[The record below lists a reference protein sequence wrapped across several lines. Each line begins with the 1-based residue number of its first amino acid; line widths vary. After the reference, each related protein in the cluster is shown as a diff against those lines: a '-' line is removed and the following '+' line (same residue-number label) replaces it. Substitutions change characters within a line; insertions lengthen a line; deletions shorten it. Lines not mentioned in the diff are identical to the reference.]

1 MSRHPSARHA
11 PKAGRVHRR
20 LQATRAMERGHR
32 PHARVTP
39 AARRANARSR
49 GQILV
54 IFAGAIV
61 ALLTLCSLVVDV
73 AWYWSVNLRI
83 QRAAD
88 AAALAGVV
96 FLPGNPA
103 QADLAAK
110 AEAAK
115 NGYTDGQ
122 SGVHIVTAPDSAN
135 DRRLKVSIQ
144 APVGTFFA
152 RAVGIDS
159 FPARRDAKADYVKPV
174 PMGSPDNYFGIGYW
188 VKPETTTA
196 TSTGD
201 TDWRKATSTI
211 GTGWAA
217 ENAPRIDVALLED
230 DAAHAVTTADGGQVT
245 LSGFGFTGTGGVV
258 PKPASNQSLTLDSLQ
273 VRLTDPHL
281 SFGCPNSRI
290 GVDLNW
296 TALPTTWSTR
306 LQTPDLTTD
315 PESGPVTLGGD
326 NAAWGS
332 GSWRSATTPS
342 DLRVRL
348 TSTKGCA
355 VPFAQLRLDKLEVRA
370 RWSLVSTITTLV
382 QDAEVPPPP
391 GQAPIARPQKFW
403 GAMQSQGAPS
413 VQGDAFLTRYE
424 TRAQGGGGTLQTANP
439 LNDPD
444 ARYDPDR
451 YYDYAIE
458 IPGGSGTVWIFDP
471 GFCDASG
478 EGGTGERWN
487 VSGTGDTNP
496 TGNPTRR
503 PISSFFDLWDTRSTL
518 LDTDDDLLVA
528 STGSAFRRQAYEDH
542 TVLHELDRQNDGNAT
557 DDFDYS
563 QTDCSTQPGHFGWY
577 TFAQGLPAGTYRL
590 HTTSTDAAAP
600 LDQDDS
606 TGLNA
611 FAFYAASTF
620 GSPRIYGLG
629 TMEAYV
635 RLPGG
640 TRSSFY
646 LAQIDAV
653 HAGKTMILDL
663 WDPGDTNDLNA
674 TIRILQPTGSGF
686 TPARFDWHSTV
697 GTSNPSA
704 AACNGRSGSDVD
716 TIVTNTG
723 GNSLFNGC
731 WLTIELQSP
740 NDYSA
745 PVDPE
750 SGERGWW
757 KIEYEMGGSATQF
770 STDLTTWTVSM
781 RGNPVHLVLP

>member
-1 MSRHPSARHA
+1 M
-11 PKAGRVHRR
+11 
-20 LQATRAMERGHR
+20 
-32 PHARVTP
+32 
-39 AARRANARSR
+39 
-49 GQILV
+49 
-54 IFAGAIV
+54 
-61 ALLTLCSLVVDV
+61 
-73 AWYWSVNLRI
+73 
-83 QRAAD
+83 
-88 AAALAGVV
+88 
-96 FLPGNPA
+96 
-103 QADLAAK
+103 
-110 AEAAK
+110 
-115 NGYTDGQ
+115 
-122 SGVHIVTAPDSAN
+122 
-135 DRRLKVSIQ
+135 
-144 APVGTFFA
+144 
-152 RAVGIDS
+152 
-159 FPARRDAKADYVKPV
+159 
-174 PMGSPDNYFGIGYW
+174 
-188 VKPETTTA
+188 
-196 TSTGD
+196 
-201 TDWRKATSTI
+201 
-211 GTGWAA
+211 
-217 ENAPRIDVALLED
+217 
-230 DAAHAVTTADGGQVT
+230 
-245 LSGFGFTGTGGVV
+245 
-258 PKPASNQSLTLDSLQ
+258 
-273 VRLTDPHL
+273 
-281 SFGCPNSRI
+281 
-290 GVDLNW
+290 
-296 TALPTTWSTR
+296 
-306 LQTPDLTTD
+306 
-315 PESGPVTLGGD
+315 
-326 NAAWGS
+326 
-332 GSWRSATTPS
+332 
-342 DLRVRL
+342 
-348 TSTKGCA
+348 
-355 VPFAQLRLDKLEVRA
+355 RLDKLEVRA

-439 LNDPD
+439 LKDPD

-458 IPGGSGTVWIFDP
+458 IPGGSGTVWVFDP

-487 VSGTGDTNP
+487 VSGTDDTNP

-503 PISSFFDLWDTRSTL
+503 PISSFFDLWDTRGTL

-542 TVLHELDRQNDGNAT
+542 TVLHELDRQNDGNPT

-674 TIRILQPTGSGF
+674 TIQDPPAHGLGLHPRTVRLAFDGRDVEPVGGRLQRAKRQRCRHHRHEHRRQQPVQRLLADHGAASCRMTTRRRS
-686 TPARFDWHSTV
+686 TPHPV
-697 GTSNPSA
+697 SA
-704 AACNGRSGSDVD
+704 AGGRSSTRWAD
-716 TIVTNTG
+716 
-723 GNSLFNGC
+723 
-731 WLTIELQSP
+731 
-740 NDYSA
+740 
-745 PVDPE
+745 
-750 SGERGWW
+750 
-757 KIEYEMGGSATQF
+757 SATQF